1 MGSCSTPDVGQCLRL
16 SSREAE
22 VIELIAAGHS
32 NGRIAEM
39 LFVAEKTV
47 KNHINRIYGKLG
59 AASRSDA
66 IARWLADEPAAA
78 RSGS

>member
-1 MGSCSTPDVGQCLRL
+1 MKGSGIPEAGAESAL

-22 VIELIAAGHS
+22 ILGLIAAGHS
-32 NGRIAEM
+32 NGQIAQQ

-66 IARWLADEPAAA
+66 IARANSLRNLPPAA
-78 RSGS
+78 

>member
-1 MGSCSTPDVGQCLRL
+1 MGSCDTATGSGLKL

-22 VIELIAAGHS
+22 ILDLIATGLS
-32 NGRIAEM
+32 NGRIAET

-66 IARWLADEPAAA
+66 IARWAGE
-78 RSGS
+78 